1 MAICPKGLNSGHP
14 LFIGKVAQA
23 RFPLRIFNFGSR
35 SDFDALCHF
44 IVTDLKEKYNDI
56 QRHAYTCRSETCTL
70 ESEREYWEK
79 IYSHFEKRPVTLLG
93 VEEEMLNK
101 EELLM
106 KNMVNLLMCLRIFL
120 IETVRKG

>member
-35 SDFDALCHF
+35 SDFDVLCHF
-44 IVTDLKEKYNDI
+44 IVTALKEKYNNI
-56 QRHAYTCRSETCTL
+56 QRRAYTCRSETCTL

-106 KNMVNLLMCLRIFL
+106 KSMVN
-120 IETVRKG
+120 